1 MITIGIDPGLTGA
14 IAAVD
19 QSGHYEVH
27 DLPVQR
33 DKSLAWIDGAEL
45 GRIVRAFGAAHY
57 MTGIIE
63 RVSAMPKQGVA
74 SSFGFGVNFGSVL
87 GVIQGLG
94 IRLELVTPAKWKREM
109 ALGSDKDAALHKA
122 RLLFPLADLR
132 LKKHDGRAE
141 ALLLAHWYITKDKGK
156 ARAAA

>member
-1 MITIGIDPGLTGA
+1 VITIGIDPGLSGA

-33 DKSLAWIDGAEL
+33 DKSLAWIDGAQL
-45 GRIVRAFGAAHY
+45 GSIVRGFGAAHY
-57 MTGIIE
+57 MTCIIE

-94 IRLELVTPAKWKREM
+94 IRLDLVTPAKWKREM
-109 ALGSDKDAALHKA
+109 GLGAEKHASLHKA
-122 RLLFPLADLR
+122 RLLFPKAELHLC
-132 LKKHDGRAE
+132 KHDGRAE
-141 ALLLAHWYITKDKGK
+141 ALLIAHWYLTRQQ
-156 ARAAA
+156 RAAA